1 MKIKS
6 KSQQL
11 KSIKVAAH
19 WAIWGW
25 LLLIIPGL
33 IASIVTVV
41 RISLFNHHQQ
51 NSSLKI
57 VSIVFLLIFFIV
69 GGITSL
75 VFVNNE
81 KQLLYLENNQENYDL
96 NLQSQQQFESRA
108 NSNNDYV

>member
-19 WAIWGW
+19 WSIWGW
-25 LLLIIPGL
+25 LLIIPGL
-33 IASIVTVV
+33 IASIVAVV
-41 RISLFNHHQQ
+41 KISLFHHHQQ

-81 KQLLYLENNQENYDL
+81 KELLYLENNQDNADL
-96 NLQSQQQFESRA
+96 NLQPQQQFQSSA
-108 NSNNDYV
+108 NSNNDYL